1 MRGSRETAGKCDLIG
16 RESGRSAQEGD
27 PVKTPNVHDPAFWQ
41 GQPDDELR
49 DLRRTCPVAA
59 HPDEDFWVVAGHDD
73 ISRISKDP
81 ATYSSAK
88 GVLIGDRKRAVG
100 AADSILYVDPPRHVT
115 QRRIVN
121 RAFTV
126 RRVAEL
132 APVVERITTDALD
145 AIAPAA
151 PVDAVDAI
159 SAPVPILVIAHML
172 GVPAD
177 DLPAF
182 RAWSDAIAIAATDPT
197 DPRAMAAIDFF
208 TYFNERLD
216 ARTAEPKDDLLSAV
230 VADSQLSRAE
240 QLSFCMTLLVAGNE
254 TTRNLIS
261 GGLAALA
268 DHPEQRAELAADES
282 LIPAAVE
289 EMLRWVTPIVAMSRT
304 TTCPVEIGDKHIDAS
319 SYLIMLYAAAN
330 RDETVFGADAHEFDV
345 TRSPNPHLAFG
356 IGEHFCLGAQLARLE
371 AKIVFTE
378 ILRRWPNYQVLEGR
392 KMGAST
398 LLRETVKLPIL
409 FAPNA

>member
-1 MRGSRETAGKCDLIG
+1 VKLQGSAILIG
-16 RESGRSAQEGD
+16 RESGQSTQEGD
-27 PVKTPNVHDPAFWQ
+27 PVKTPNVHDPSFWQ

-59 HPDEDFWVVAGHDD
+59 HQDEDFWVVAGHED

-100 AADSILYVDPPRHVT
+100 AADSILYIDPPRHVT
-115 QRRIVN
+115 HRRIVN

-126 RRVAEL
+126 RRVAGL
-132 APVVERITTDALD
+132 APVVERITRDALE
-145 AIAPAA
+145 AIDPTA
-151 PVDAVDAI
+151 PVEAVDAI

-172 GVPAD
+172 GVPAE
-177 DLPAF
+177 DLPIF
-182 RAWSDAIAIAATDPT
+182 RTWSAAIAIAATDPT
-197 DPRAMAAIDFF
+197 DPRAMAAVDFF

-230 VADSQLSRAE
+230 VADAELTRAE

-254 TTRNLIS
+254 TTRSLIS

-268 DHPEQRAELAADES
+268 DHPEQRAKLAADES

-304 TTCPVEIGDKHIDAS
+304 TTCPVEIGGKHIDAS

-371 AKIVFTE
+371 ARIVFTE
-378 ILRRWPNYQVLEGR
+378 ILRRWPNYRVLDGR
-392 KMGAST
+392 QMGAST

-409 FAPNA
+409 FQSKA

>member
-1 MRGSRETAGKCDLIG
+1 M
-16 RESGRSAQEGD
+16 Q
-27 PVKTPNVHDPAFWQ
+27 VPNVHDPSFWQ
-41 GQPDDELR
+41 SEPDHELG
-49 DLRRTCPVAA
+49 DLQRACPVAR
-59 HPDEDFWVVAGHDD
+59 HQDEGFWVVASHEE

-81 ATYSSAK
+81 ATYTSAK
-88 GVLIGDRKRAVG
+88 GVLIGDLKREV
-100 AADSILYVDPPRHVT
+100 AAAGSILYVDPPRHVT

-132 APVVERITTDALD
+132 APVVEQIVADVFD
-145 AIAPAA
+145 AIDPTS

-172 GVPAD
+172 GVPAA
-177 DLPAF
+177 DLPTF
-182 RAWSDAIAIAATDPT
+182 RAWSDAIAIAATNPT

-216 ARTAEPKDDLLSAV
+216 ARTAEPKDDLLSAL
-230 VADSQLSRAE
+230 VADSNLTRAE
-240 QLSFCMTLLVAGNE
+240 QLGFCMTLLVAGNE

-261 GGLAALA
+261 GGLTALA
-268 DHPEQRAELAADES
+268 DHPEQRARLAAEES

-304 TTCPVEIGDKHIDAS
+304 ATCPVEIGGEHVDEG
-319 SYLIMLYAAAN
+319 SYLVMLYAAAN
-330 RDETVFGADAHEFDV
+330 RDERVFGADAGDFDM

-378 ILRRWPNYQVLEGR
+378 ILRRWPRYQVLDGR
-392 KMGAST
+392 TMGAST

-409 FAPNA
+409 FAPNE

>member
-1 MRGSRETAGKCDLIG
+1 M
-16 RESGRSAQEGD
+16 Q
-27 PVKTPNVHDPAFWQ
+27 TPNVHDPLFWQ
-41 GQPDDELR
+41 DNPDDELR
-49 DLRRTCPVAA
+49 DLRRACPVAP
-59 HPDEDFWVVAGHDD
+59 HRDEGFWVVAGHEE

-88 GVLIGDRKRAVG
+88 GVLIGDRKRKVA
-100 AADSILYVDPPRHVT
+100 AADSILYIDPPRHVT
-115 QRRIVN
+115 HRRIVN

-132 APVVERITTDALD
+132 APVVERIARDALD
-145 AIAPAA
+145 AIDATA

-172 GVPAD
+172 GVPAK
-177 DLPAF
+177 DLPTF
-182 RAWSDAIAIAATDPT
+182 RTWSDAIAIAATDPT

-208 TYFNERLD
+208 AYFNERLD

-230 VADSQLSRAE
+230 VADAELTRAE

-254 TTRNLIS
+254 TTRSLIS

-268 DHPEQRAELAADES
+268 DHPEQRAALAADES

-304 TTCPVEIGDKHIDAS
+304 TTCPVEIGEAHIDAG

-371 AKIVFTE
+371 ARIVFTE
-378 ILRRWPNYQVLEGR
+378 ILRRWPNYRVLDGR
-392 KMGAST
+392 QMGAST

-409 FAPNA
+409 LQPKA

>member
-1 MRGSRETAGKCDLIG
+1 M
-16 RESGRSAQEGD
+16 
-27 PVKTPNVHDPAFWQ
+27 KTPNVHDPLFWRE
-41 GQPDDELR
+41 QPDDELR
-49 DLRRTCPVAA
+49 DLRRACPVAP
-59 HPDEDFWVVAGHDD
+59 HQDEDFWVVAGHED

-88 GVLIGDRKRAVG
+88 GVLIGDRKRKVA
-100 AADSILYVDPPRHVT
+100 AADSILYIDPPRHVAH
-115 QRRIVN
+115 RRIVN

-132 APVVERITTDALD
+132 APVVERIARDALD
-145 AIAPAA
+145 AIDPTA

-172 GVPAD
+172 GVPAE
-177 DLPAF
+177 DLPTF
-182 RAWSDAIAIAATDPT
+182 RTWSDAIAIAATDPT

-208 TYFNERLD
+208 TYFNERLE

-230 VADSQLSRAE
+230 VADAELTRAE

-254 TTRNLIS
+254 TTRSLIS

-268 DHPEQRAELAADES
+268 DHPDQRAALAADES

-304 TTCPVEIGDKHIDAS
+304 TTCPVEIGNAHIDAG

-330 RDETVFGADAHEFDV
+330 RDETVFGEDAHEFDV

-371 AKIVFTE
+371 ARIVFTE
-378 ILRRWPNYQVLEGR
+378 ILRRWPNYRVLDGR
-392 KMGAST
+392 QMGAST
-398 LLRETVKLPIL
+398 LLRETVTLPIL
-409 FAPNA
+409 FQPNA